1 MPVSSYE
8 KVVQCPYERS
18 HVIVPDRL
26 SVHLVKCRKNHP
38 NSNVKIC
45 PYNSNH
51 HIQAAKYDTHL
62 DDCDS
67 KDLAVHLLQESVAE
81 SRQNCS
87 FASIDSG
94 ICSISPSPSNNTNS
108 NNTDDEEDWEKDL
121 IAEPYDPVK
130 RSLEMNVIRKPRGLT
145 PGQRREFVLQERI
158 RLRAINEK
166 EKAKNNPKL
175 PVEAPVTIR
184 RPMYVAS
191 AQTEK
196 GKPESDG
203 MTLRRPKFILDKKS
217 TNAPDECLTR
227 AIGNMKIDAI
237 KKESQAPVGHPV
249 SRTSWTKVK
258 NNTEN

>member
-18 HVIVPDRL
+18 HLIVPDRL

-38 NSNVKIC
+38 NTNVKIC

-51 HIQAAKYDTHL
+51 HIQAARYDTHL

-67 KDLAVHLLQESVAE
+67 KDLAVHLLQESIAE

-87 FASIDSG
+87 VGSIDSG
-94 ICSISPSPSNNTNS
+94 ICSISPSPTNASNIE
-108 NNTDDEEDWEKDL
+108 DEEDWEKDL

-166 EKAKNNPKL
+166 EKAKFNPKV

-191 AQTEK
+191 APTEK
-196 GKPESDG
+196 GNPQIDG
-203 MTLRRPKFILDKKS
+203 MTLRRPKFILDKKANN
-217 TNAPDECLTR
+217 TPNECLAR
-227 AIGNMKIDAI
+227 EIGKMKIDATQ
-237 KKESQAPVGHPV
+237 KESEAPIGHPV
-249 SRTSWTKVK
+249 TRTSCTEFK
-258 NNTEN
+258 NNNEI

>member
-18 HVIVPDRL
+18 HLIVPDRL

-38 NSNVKIC
+38 NTDVKIC

-51 HIQAAKYDTHL
+51 HIQAARYSTHL

-81 SRQNCS
+81 RRQNCS
-87 FASIDSG
+87 VASIDSG
-94 ICSISPSPSNNTNS
+94 LCSISPSPSNNTTDS
-108 NNTDDEEDWEKDL
+108 NIDDEEDWEKDL

-166 EKAKNNPKL
+166 EKAKFNPKV

-196 GKPESDG
+196 GNPEIDG
-203 MTLRRPKFILDKKS
+203 MTLRRPKFILDKKANI
-217 TNAPDECLTR
+217 TPDQFLTR
-227 AIGNMKIDAI
+227 EIGKMKIDTT
-237 KKESQAPVGHPV
+237 KEESQVPLDIVFQEHPV
-249 SRTSWTKVK
+249 PNSRTTLK
-258 NNTEN
+258 